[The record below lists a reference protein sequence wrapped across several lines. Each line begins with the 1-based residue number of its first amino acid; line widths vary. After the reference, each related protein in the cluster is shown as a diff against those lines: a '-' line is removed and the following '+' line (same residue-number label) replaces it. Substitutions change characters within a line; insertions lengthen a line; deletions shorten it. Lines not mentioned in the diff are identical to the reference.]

1 MPRAHLRRKPSQVS
15 LQSHSSAT
23 TTTHR
28 RVRLVAKKCKQRFR
42 HMCRKKTV
50 IEQPHDLLKWEE
62 GGKIPGIFELPSEKS
77 ILSSPLNDAKPTS
90 LLDLPYELREQ
101 IYLCVHKLSCVYK
114 AAERSRPIWTCLASS
129 CHQIR
134 NEMRDIPLRY
144 LLGSTK
150 QAWIDTG
157 AKSPLLVTT
166 SNQSYIERNVTVL
179 VPRCILEFNDDNN
192 LPSHVHTRCLTVL
205 SALLHIHTNRVV
217 LSIYDDGTPPLNHRG
232 HNMAALSEYLDFIL
246 DLLCARRFRR
256 KDRYVRHSPMRQAG
270 HMRQMKVVNTKEVVL
285 LWPSLTE
292 PDFPFAHWW
301 TQNRIQPWTIRRG
314 GNIPQCFTFS
324 GDSFP
329 WDVSRMTDT
338 HDDMQ
343 RVAVTSSTGF
353 RPKRQLRKA
362 LKVELL
368 PSQVF
373 CQRFLST

>member
-15 LQSHSSAT
+15 LQSHST
-23 TTTHR
+23 TTTTTRR
-28 RVRLVAKKCKQRFR
+28 RVRLVANRCRQKVR

-50 IEQPHDLLKWEE
+50 TEQSRDLLEWEE
-62 GGKIPGIFELPSEKS
+62 GRMIPGIFEQPSGKS
-77 ILSSPLNDAKPTS
+77 ILNGLPNDAQPTS

-101 IYLCVHKLSCVYK
+101 IYLYVHKLSCVYT

-129 CHQIR
+129 CHQVR
-134 NEMRDIPLRY
+134 NEMRDVPLRY
-144 LLGSTK
+144 LLGSIK
-150 QAWIDTG
+150 QAWVDTG
-157 AKSPLLVTT
+157 ARSPLLVTT

-179 VPRCILEFNDDNN
+179 VPRCILEFTEDNKS
-192 LPSHVHTRCLTVL
+192 PSHEHTKCLTVL

-217 LSIYDDGTPPLNHRG
+217 LSIYDDGTPPFHPRG
-232 HNMAALSEYLDFIL
+232 HNMAALGQYLDFIL
-246 DLLCARRFRR
+246 DLLRARRFRGLDHHVKR
-256 KDRYVRHSPMRQAG
+256 SPMRQAG
-270 HMRQMKVVNTKEVVL
+270 HMRRMKLVNTKEVVL

-292 PDFPFAHWW
+292 PHFPIAHWY
-301 TQNRIQPWTIRRG
+301 TQYRIRAWTIRRG
-314 GNIPQCFTFS
+314 GNIPQCFHFS

-329 WDVSRMTDT
+329 WDMSRLLET

-353 RPKRQLRKA
+353 RHKRQCRKG

-373 CQRFLST
+373 CQRFLSD